1 MPAKVI
7 IDKGAFNMLN
17 NLKLK
22 KATYLVIF
30 QQIQELKKQLF
41 IKRSDFDPFNYRRL
55 SLLPL
60 IFESSSKSV

>member
-1 MPAKVI
+1 
-7 IDKGAFNMLN
+7 MLN

>member
-41 IKRSDFDPFNYRRL
+41 IKRSDFHCYP
-55 SLLPL
+55 
-60 IFESSSKSV
+60 